1 MAHLTVDTSRLP
13 VVVLDLNGN
22 YSEAQAE
29 QFCVDMRAVLE
40 RRKRIGIVADA
51 RKAGMSS
58 LKARSIMRQ
67 FTTDTM
73 HLSDA
78 YTAGAAVI
86 INSAIVR
93 MGISAMFHLTKPN
106 FPIKVFKTPN
116 EGIEWARQILD
127 MELGAPEDALVEE
140 GDDLFIGGAAPEA

>member
-29 QFCVDMRAVLE
+29 QFCAEMRAVLE
-40 RRKRIGIVADA
+40 RRKRIAIVADA

-58 LKARSIMRQ
+58 LKARSVMRQ

-78 YTAGAAVI
+78 YTACTAVI

-93 MGISAMFHLTKPN
+93 MGVSAMFHLTKPN
-106 FPIKVFKTPN
+106 FPIKVFKTPE
-116 EGIEWARQILD
+116 EGIEWTLQFLS
-127 MELGAPEDALVEE
+127 MEIGAPEDARVEE
-140 GDDLFIGGAAPEA
+140 GEDLFIGGAPPEA